1 MRPVNGELQSKLDSK
16 SAKAGD
22 EVVVKT
28 TQSMT
33 TADGTVIPKGS
44 RLVGHVTTAVAHSK
58 ESTDSQLGIQF
69 DRAELKG
76 GQSLPVHSEIRS
88 LTAPVNAMAAG
99 SMQSDDTFGNGGF
112 GGGRMSGGAVGG
124 GLLGGEGGGG
134 LAGGTVGAV
143 ANTAGGAGSSVGAM
157 ANNTVS
163 TSGHVA
169 GDAAGNVGGTVQGA
183 GGVAGSA
190 ATNTEAH
197 ATGIR
202 GVMLAG
208 DATGTASG
216 MLSASKQNVHLDSGT
231 QMVVGIAA
239 AR

>member
-1 MRPVNGELQSKLDSK
+1 
-16 SAKAGD
+16 
-22 EVVVKT
+22 
-28 TQSMT
+28 
-33 TADGTVIPKGS
+33 
-44 RLVGHVTTAVAHSK
+44 
-58 ESTDSQLGIQF
+58 
-69 DRAELKG
+69 
-76 GQSLPVHSEIRS
+76 
-88 LTAPVNAMAAG
+88 
-99 SMQSDDTFGNGGF
+99 
-112 GGGRMSGGAVGG
+112 
-124 GLLGGEGGGG
+124 
-134 LAGGTVGAV
+134 
-143 ANTAGGAGSSVGAM
+143 M